1 MKNNDTMQKSKVT
14 PARKAKRTKAIKALN
29 DYIWSLKGK
38 CPMVTEINRS
48 LIMQFCRF
56 EVLANDIS
64 KNLQDNMEDLD
75 PLEVKSMLESYES
88 INKIVL
94 QLYKTLQFATIKD
107 ESADMGNKFTRM
119 FNESLKEGDF

>member
-1 MKNNDTMQKSKVT
+1 
-14 PARKAKRTKAIKALN
+14 
-29 DYIWSLKGK
+29 
-38 CPMVTEINRS
+38 MVTEINRN

-64 KNLQDNMEDLD
+64 ENLQDNMEDLD